1 MNTNMNRLS
10 ESQDQLL
17 TNIQHLQAAQQNDMN
32 EYGIADRDVKP
43 RIMSRMKDNQALQ
56 TKLLGSVATVR
67 DVVANAESD
76 TAYIARL
83 VAGIAELQKLK
94 LAQLEALQESHD
106 GKKRMIEL
114 NTYYGKRFMAQS
126 GVMKI
131 FIYMCIPVLILAIL
145 ANAGLFPSYI
155 AGFMI
160 VAIVVVGVVYIYA
173 AVHDINRRDNRNFD
187 EYTWEFDPSRVGHI
201 VNATYDDASGK
212 ATIGSGAVGCFNGN
226 CCNPPDT
233 VWDDTMGRCKQ
244 DPAGGSTT
252 KTANSEKSL
261 KSRPAAFVGNLN
273 S

>member
-1 MNTNMNRLS
+1 MLMNLNRLS

-17 TNIQHLQAAQQNDMN
+17 TNIQHLQAAQQKDMN

-43 RIMSRMKDNQALQ
+43 RIMGRMKDNQALQ
-56 TKLLGSVATVR
+56 TKLLGSVATLTRSSVSTR
-67 DVVANAESD
+67 TVSD
-76 TAYIARL
+76 YENKLIAAIL
-83 VAGIAELQKLK
+83 ELQQIQI
-94 LAQLEALQESHD
+94 AQLEALQESHD
-106 GKKRMIEL
+106 GKKRMIEI
-114 NTYYGKRFMAQS
+114 NTYYGKRFMAQA

-145 ANAGLFPSYI
+145 ANTGLFPSYI

-201 VNATYDDASGK
+201 VNAKYDASGI
-212 ATIGSGAVGCFNGN
+212 ATIGSGAVGCFNGK

-233 VWDDTMGRCKQ
+233 VWDETSGRCKQ
-244 DPAGGSTT
+244 APAGGSTT

>member
-1 MNTNMNRLS
+1 MNTNRLS
-10 ESQDQLL
+10 ELQDQLL

-43 RIMSRMKDNQALQ
+43 RIMGRMKDNQALQ
-56 TKLLGSVATVR
+56 TKLLGSVAIGTR
-67 DVVANAESD
+67 GAIQGETDAEYH
-76 TAYIARL
+76 AKVL
-83 VAGIAELQKLK
+83 KGILELQKLQ

-201 VNATYDDASGK
+201 VNAKYDASGK

-226 CCNPPDT
+226 CCSPPET
-233 VWDDTMGRCKQ
+233 VWDDTMRICKQ
-244 DPAGGSTT
+244 APAGGSTT